1 MPPRDITTGDGG
13 TSVATHSL
21 VMGGGQ
27 PCYNYQVL
35 DNFYEVPMTSYLPG
49 LEPTPAPE
57 FQPPDRTPSSVR
69 SAHTRRNYAR
79 AVRAFQA
86 WCSERGVP
94 AMPSSPDHISRYL
107 RDLSVKGLRPASLR
121 AAWAAIADAH
131 RQADHK
137 AVADS
142 DSVKTTLSDLLSDD
156 TRPQTQVRPLT
167 EQDLAKIRAAASTP
181 RRTSGLA
188 PRLETPAAAR
198 QRGLVDV
205 AVISVMRSGL
215 LRRSEAAGL
224 IWKDVTVAPDG
235 TGQIRMHRSKAD
247 AKERDIPISA
257 VSVADLQAI
266 RPANAAGSDRVF
278 QLSPS
283 QIGRRVRAACI
294 AANLGDGYAGGSCR
308 LGMESDMNREYRQM
322 NQR

>member
-1 MPPRDITTGDGG
+1 
-13 TSVATHSL
+13 
-21 VMGGGQ
+21 
-27 PCYNYQVL
+27 
-35 DNFYEVPMTSYLPG
+35 MTSYLPG

-142 DSVKTTLSDLLSDD
+142 DSVKTSLSDLLSDD

>member
-1 MPPRDITTGDGG
+1 
-13 TSVATHSL
+13 
-21 VMGGGQ
+21 
-27 PCYNYQVL
+27 
-35 DNFYEVPMTSYLPG
+35 MTSYLPG

-235 TGQIRMHRSKAD
+235 TARSACIVP
-247 AKERDIPISA
+247 RPMPRSGISLSA
-257 VSVADLQAI
+257 RYPSRI
-266 RPANAAGSDRVF
+266 SRPSGPPTRPGPTGFS
-278 QLSPS
+278 SC
-283 QIGRRVRAACI
+283 RRVKS
-294 AANLGDGYAGGSCR
+294 AGGPSR
-308 LGMESDMNREYRQM
+308 LYRRQS
-322 NQR
+322 RRWLRRGELPSRHGE

>member
-1 MPPRDITTGDGG
+1 
-13 TSVATHSL
+13 
-21 VMGGGQ
+21 
-27 PCYNYQVL
+27 
-35 DNFYEVPMTSYLPG
+35 MTSYLPG

-79 AVRAFQA
+79 AVWAFQA